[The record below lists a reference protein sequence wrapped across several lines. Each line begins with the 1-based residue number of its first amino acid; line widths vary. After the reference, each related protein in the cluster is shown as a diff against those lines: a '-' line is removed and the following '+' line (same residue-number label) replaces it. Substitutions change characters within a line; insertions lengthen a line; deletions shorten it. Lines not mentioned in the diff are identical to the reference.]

1 MTIRVGMTAQ
11 PMPVKFH
18 QLVAQNNELTH
29 VNDSH
34 RLQHFIIDGG
44 DFSLTISDTEGN
56 AIKADNTRTFILPLN
71 ATVYLKFLVQPK
83 TIVMM
88 EL

>member
-1 MTIRVGMTAQ
+1 MTIKVSTTPQ

-29 VNDSH
+29 VNDSN

-44 DFSLTISDTEGN
+44 EFSLTISDTEGN

-71 ATVYLKFLVQPK
+71 ATAYLKFLMPAK